1 MKENEKKNSLPHNV
15 SLVRPSRDIAN
26 LSLPDFI
33 EMRVDPADTTLIG
46 LTLDLTSEVES
57 IWMGAKLDFTV
68 TVDDDYPLS
77 SPRVHCNTPVLHPN
91 IDTDGSVG
99 I

>member
-1 MKENEKKNSLPHNV
+1 MVWSHSVGLIR
-15 SLVRPSRDIAN
+15 LRRDIA
-26 LSLPDFI
+26 SLVLPVFI
-33 EMRVDPADTTLIG
+33 EMQVDPADTRIIG
-46 LTLDLTSEVES
+46 LTLDLTSVVES